1 MPLEKQQLL
10 TAIRETL
17 QHMRYTSAT
26 TGYKRTLGLHQL
38 TAIMDALNPVV
49 DLFFEK
55 NMVQAKDRLLGRED
69 EDEDKR
75 GDGECLDRILHPGP
89 KWEQP

>member
-1 MPLEKQQLL
+1 MQIEKQQLL
-10 TAIRETL
+10 AAIRETL
-17 QHMRYTSAT
+17 QHMKYTSAT
-26 TGYKRTLGLHQL
+26 TGFERTLGLHQL

-69 EDEDKR
+69 EDKR